1 METSNYLSW
10 KERQRRMNLV
20 RDELW
25 AQALDETDDAG
36 IRDRYSSLDRLPVR
50 LITCP
55 LVKDIN
61 QGGLLRC
68 AESFRLERVVMRLEE
83 GYVFD
88 LTGNRGTEQWQPH
101 RFGNV
106 TEAISTAKSD
116 GLRIVAL
123 TLSARSIPIQFTPWQ
138 FPMALV
144 VGSENRGVPQD
155 IADLADDHVAIP
167 LFGLVQSLN
176 VATAT
181 ALALYEI
188 TNGYLVQ
195 NPEFKPARRY
205 SKELLHRD
213 IT

>member
-1 METSNYLSW
+1 
-10 KERQRRMNLV
+10 MNLV

-36 IRDRYSSLDRLPVR
+36 IRDRYATLDRLPVR

-68 AESFRLERVVMRLEE
+68 AESFRLERVDMSLEE
-83 GYVFD
+83 GYIFD
-88 LTGNRGTEQWQPH
+88 LSGNRGTEEWQPH

-106 TEAISTAKSD
+106 TEAISNAKAE

-123 TLSARSIPIQFTPWQ
+123 TLSPRSIPIQFAQWQ

-144 VGSENRGVPQD
+144 VGSENRGVPAD
-155 IADLADDHVAIP
+155 IAELADEHVAIP

-188 TNGYLVQ
+188 TNAYLAQ
-195 NPEFKPARRY
+195 NPTFEPARRY
-205 SKELLHRD
+205 SKDLMHRTP
-213 IT
+213 I